1 MQVSPQTQAVLL
13 LTAHFSKPSSKDVK
27 PLTPTEWGRFALWL
41 RDNEK
46 GPEAL
51 LRSDPRDLLSGWT
64 DRQITLDRVETLL
77 DRGSALAIAMEKW
90 QRSGLWVLTRS
101 DTDYPRNLKQRLKTA
116 SPPVLFGCGNVK
128 LLNQN
133 GIAVV
138 GSRNASDADLNYA
151 SGLGSA
157 AADASLSIVSGGAR
171 GIDEAA
177 MLGALQSDGT
187 AVGVLADSLLRACT
201 SQKYRKHLSKKNLV
215 LISSY
220 YPDAGFN
227 AGNAM
232 GRNKY
237 IYCLSNAAVVVHS
250 GQRGGTWNGAIEN
263 LKKNWVPVW
272 VKRTEDSA
280 AGNADIVEHGAH
292 WAPEEISSKSIL
304 GLVESTATGQDAL
317 VNDDLLRNAVHE
329 PTGADSLI
337 GCTEVPIKEDQSP
350 ESGRRTELALEPN
363 PALSLY
369 EVFLI
374 KLEAECAGQA
384 VSPDELVERLELQ
397 KTQLNTWLKQAVAD
411 KKVKKLSRPV
421 RYEWQGDD
429 AQRSMF
435 ED

>member
-1 MQVSPQTQAVLL
+1 MQVSPHTQAVLL
-13 LTAHFSKPSSKDVK
+13 LTAHFSKPTSQDVK

-41 RDNEK
+41 RDNKK

-51 LRSDPRDLLSGWT
+51 LRLDPRDLLSGWA

-101 DTDYPRNLKQRLKTA
+101 DTGYPRSLKQRLKTA
-116 SPPVLFGCGNVK
+116 SPPVLFGCGNVN

-138 GSRNASDADLNYA
+138 GSRNASDTDLKYA
-151 SGLGSA
+151 TQLGSA
-157 AADASLSIVSGGAR
+157 AADAGLSIVSGGAR

-187 AVGVLADSLLRACT
+187 AVGVLADSLMRACT

-237 IYCLSNAAVVVHS
+237 IYCLSQAAVVVHS
-250 GQRGGTWNGAIEN
+250 GRKGGTWNGAIEN
-263 LKKNWVPVW
+263 IKQGWVPIW
-272 VKRTEDSA
+272 VKQTEDSA
-280 AGNADIVEHGAH
+280 AGNSDIVEHGAH
-292 WAPEEISSKSIL
+292 WAPDEISSESVL
-304 GLVESTATGQDAL
+304 GFVETTATGQDAPD
-317 VNDDLLRNAVHE
+317 NDDLLRNAVRE
-329 PTGADSLI
+329 PTEDDSLI
-337 GCTEVPIKEDQSP
+337 ASAEATIKKNQRHEPKKDTE
-350 ESGRRTELALEPN
+350 
-363 PALSLY
+363 PAGETSSDLSLY
-369 EVFLI
+369 ELFLN
-374 KLEAECAGQA
+374 KLQAECKGQA
-384 VSPDELVERLELQ
+384 LSPDELVDRLDLR
-397 KTQLNTWLKQAVAD
+397 KTQLNAWLKQAVAER
-411 KKVKKLSRPV
+411 KVKKLTRPV
-421 RYEWQGDD
+421 RYEWHGQD